1 MLFFWPPN
9 PVSHSTVV
17 TDRPNALRSLLATGL
32 LVGLLVLVYLPG
44 LRGDFA
50 FDDYRTIVENP
61 SLELHSLHP
70 DALLD
75 AAMSGIGTGPLARP
89 LAMLSFAAN
98 RSLTGLAPWPYKA
111 TNLAIHA
118 LNALLVWALV
128 GRLLTHLA
136 PTAPRGAAWLIA
148 ALWALHPINLTSVL
162 YVVQRMTS
170 LSATFMLL
178 TLLVYTGCRQR
189 QLRMQEVAR
198 AWPLACLFLAVLALL
213 CKEAA
218 LSLPFYLLLIEL
230 CVRAPTRRPL
240 SNTARALFSG
250 MALLVLCVG
259 VWYFLRDI
267 APGYRGREFSLAER
281 LWSEARVMFAYLR
294 LLLVPAPGAFALF
307 HDDMVLSRAWLTPPT
322 TLLAVLGL
330 LVLSVLVY
338 RRRTQQ
344 PYLAFGWGWFLLG
357 HALESTVIPLE
368 LMHEHRNYLPGLG
381 IVVALTLAMGDLLV
395 GASRARFLRLCAL
408 LALALLA
415 GVTWSRAALWA
426 DPLLQIE
433 TELAHH
439 PLSPRLW
446 YEAGRLRIKHAAGD
460 STREAAG
467 QAALAR
473 AAALAPIKTLPL
485 SALLKTAI
493 EREDGTAIAGL
504 IPVIVAEP
512 RETVGEEVFRDLV
525 ICQGYGQCR
534 RDTQTVQRLGDA
546 LLARPGLSNTCRQRI
561 LEWQAVFYAR
571 MLADA
576 AAAIIILED
585 LVAARPHDG
594 GLKTRLAE
602 ALASA
607 GQTTQAVRLAR
618 EVQAS
623 LPWSSV
629 FTARPLRRRLA
640 RLLAHDHAG

>member
-1 MLFFWPPN
+1 M
-9 PVSHSTVV
+9 VKG
-17 TDRPNALRSLLATGL
+17 RPAALDTALAAGL
-32 LVGLLVLVYLPG
+32 LVALVIVVYLPG
-44 LRGDFA
+44 LRGGFA
-50 FDDYRTIVENP
+50 FDDYHTIVHNP
-61 SLELHSLHP
+61 SLDLRRFTLDSV
-70 DALLD
+70 LD
-75 AAMSGIGTGPLARP
+75 AAMSGAATGPLARP

-98 RSLTGLAPWPYKA
+98 RSFAGLTPWPYKL
-111 TNLAIHA
+111 TNLAIHV
-118 LNALLVWALV
+118 LNALLVW
-128 GRLLTHLA
+128 RLLRRLLPSLA
-136 PTAPRGAAWLIA
+136 PRAPLTLAWLVA

-170 LSATFMLL
+170 LSASFMLL
-178 TLLVYTGCRQR
+178 TLLLYTACRQR
-189 QLRMQEVAR
+189 ALRGEQVSA
-198 AWPLACLFLAVLALL
+198 AWPLGCLSLALLALL
-213 CKEAA
+213 CKEVA
-218 LSLPFYLLLIEL
+218 LSLPFYLLLIEVWVL
-230 CVRAPTRRPL
+230 APTRRPW
-240 SNTARALFSG
+240 SSTARAIFGGL
-250 MALLVLCVG
+250 ALLVLLAG

-267 APGYRGREFSLAER
+267 APGYRGREFTLAER
-281 LWSEARVMFAYLR
+281 LWSEARVMFVYLR
-294 LLLVPAPGAFALF
+294 LLLVPAPDAYTLF
-307 HDDMVLSRAWLTPPT
+307 HDDMVLSRGWLTPPT
-322 TLLAVLGL
+322 TVLAVLGL
-330 LVLSVLVY
+330 FALSVLVL
-338 RRRTQQ
+338 RRRVQQ

-381 IVVALTLAMGDLLV
+381 IVVALTLALADGLI
-395 GASRARFLRLCAL
+395 ATSRTRVLRLCAL

-415 GVTWSRAALWA
+415 GITWWRAALWA

-439 PLSPRLW
+439 PQSPRLW
-446 YEAGRLRIKHAAGD
+446 YEAGRLRIERAAGD

-467 QAALAR
+467 LAALTR

-493 EREDGTAIAGL
+493 EREDGAAIARL

-546 LLARPGLSNTCRQRI
+546 LLARQGLSTTGRQRV
-561 LEWQAVFYAR
+561 LEWLAVFYAR
-571 MLADA
+571 MLADP
-576 AAAIIILED
+576 AAAITILKD
-585 LVAARPHDG
+585 LVVARPLDG

-607 GQTTQAVRLAR
+607 GRTAEAERLAR
-618 EVQAS
+618 EVHAS

-629 FTARPLRRRLA
+629 FTQRRLRQRLA
-640 RLLAHDHAG
+640 RLMTHDHAG